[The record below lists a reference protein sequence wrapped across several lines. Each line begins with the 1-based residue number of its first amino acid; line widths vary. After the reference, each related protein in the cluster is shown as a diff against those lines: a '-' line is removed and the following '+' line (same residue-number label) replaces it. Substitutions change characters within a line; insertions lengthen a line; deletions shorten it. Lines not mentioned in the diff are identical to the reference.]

1 MISEMEL
8 KKLREKY
15 PVGTVVVVDR
25 MDDIQAVPPGTA
37 GEVKMVDD
45 AGNIHVSWE
54 TGSSLALIPEADVF
68 YILRAGE

>member
-15 PVGTVVVVDR
+15 PSGTKVVLDR
-25 MDDIQAVPPGTA
+25 MDDIQAPAPGTV
-37 GEVKMVDD
+37 GTVTFVDD
-45 AGNIHVSWE
+45 AGGIHVSWE

>member
-15 PVGTVVVVDR
+15 PAGTKVVLDR

-37 GEVKMVDD
+37 GEVKTVDD
-45 AGNIHVSWE
+45 AGNIHVAWT
-54 TGSSLALIPEADVF
+54 TGSSLALLPDVDSF
-68 YILRAGE
+68 HIKGLAE